1 MDETDSSQRENG
13 SLWQSLDLSGVT
25 LAIGSGS
32 GQLLSSLAE
41 EIALAGGTLL
51 VTSWERQSLAA
62 LTSETWA
69 SACQAQIQHLPL
81 RPETVD
87 LAVYIGT
94 LRDVPE
100 AHLRSVL
107 IELWRVLVPGGR
119 FRIADLVE
127 PTDMPYNAAWRERNQ
142 ITRTLGH
149 IMERPVSLSVDLK
162 QTAVALKDLGFEDL
176 QVALLPGAGL
186 TDQWLQETVNALHS
200 LAARLVDVDIRQR
213 ILEQDVPRLIEAYA
227 QGDQRAAERFVLSGY
242 KPGNLAVQM
251 EIRPDELI

>member
-1 MDETDSSQRENG
+1 MDETGSPQRENG
-13 SLWQSLDLSGVT
+13 SLWQGLDLSGVT

-32 GQLLSSLAE
+32 GQLLSSLAD

-69 SACQAQIQHLPL
+69 SACQATMQHVPL
-81 RPETVD
+81 RPETAD

-127 PTDMPYNAAWRERNQ
+127 PTDMPYNAAWRERNE
-142 ITRTLGH
+142 ITRTLGR

-162 QTAVALKDLGFEDL
+162 RTAVVLQDLGFEGL

-186 TDQWLQETVNALHS
+186 TDQWLQETISALRT
-200 LAARLVDVDIRQR
+200 LAARLVDVDTRRR
-213 ILEQDVPRLIEAYA
+213 ILEQDVPRLIDAYA

-251 EIRPDELI
+251 EIRPDELA